1 MMVKEGDK
9 VVPKNVKIGI
19 SDGTRTEIISGVTE
33 KSQVVMGSF
42 DFINREA
49 SGNAGA
55 AITVATLR
63 LDRRFV
69 FVGGS

>member
-1 MMVKEGDK
+1 MV
-9 VVPKNVKIGI
+9 VTKNVKICI

-49 SGNAGA
+49 SGNAGGNNRGNSPFGP
-55 AITVATLR
+55 TVR
-63 LDRRFV
+63 VRGR
-69 FVGGS
+69 